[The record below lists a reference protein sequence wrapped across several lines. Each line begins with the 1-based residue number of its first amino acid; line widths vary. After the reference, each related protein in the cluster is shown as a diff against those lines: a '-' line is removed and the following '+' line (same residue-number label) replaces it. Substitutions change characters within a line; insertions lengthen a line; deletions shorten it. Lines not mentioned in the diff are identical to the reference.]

1 MNPDQGLMMLLKA
14 ARYREY
20 IDSLNKQQQFEK
32 ATAVRCDATLLKRQL
47 DYSIYLL
54 DKEFSLTELK
64 FACPDKK

>member
-1 MNPDQGLMMLLKA
+1 MNSDQGLMMLLKA

-20 IDSLNKQQQFEK
+20 IDSLNKKDQFEEM
-32 ATAVRCDATLLKRQL
+32 RRQL
-47 DYSIYLL
+47 HYSIYLL

>member
-14 ARYREY
+14 ARYRQY
-20 IDSLNKQQQFEK
+20 IDSLNKKDQFEEM
-32 ATAVRCDATLLKRQL
+32 RRQL

>member
-20 IDSLNKQQQFEK
+20 IDSLNKKDQFEEM
-32 ATAVRCDATLLKRQL
+32 RRQL

>member
-14 ARYREY
+14 VRYREY
-20 IDSLNKQQQFEK
+20 IDSLNKKDQFEEM
-32 ATAVRCDATLLKRQL
+32 RRQL

>member
-1 MNPDQGLMMLLKA
+1 MNSDQGLMMLLKA

-20 IDSLNKQQQFEK
+20 IDSLNKKDQFEEM
-32 ATAVRCDATLLKRQL
+32 RRQL